1 MNTSSYAPSVQPDD
15 GLYKV
20 TYMVNNTG
28 VKLTRSF
35 MSPFSARKFINK
47 MKYSK
52 HCTLISYPIFS

>member
-1 MNTSSYAPSVQPDD
+1 MSTTVYAPAKQVED

-20 TYMVNNTG
+20 TYMVNDTG

-52 HCTLISYPIFS
+52 RCTLISYPIFS